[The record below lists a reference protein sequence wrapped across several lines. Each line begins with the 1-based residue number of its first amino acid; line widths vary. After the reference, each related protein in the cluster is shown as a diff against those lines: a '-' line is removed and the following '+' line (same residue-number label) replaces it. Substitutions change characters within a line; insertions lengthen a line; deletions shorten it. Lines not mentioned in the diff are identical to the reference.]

1 MTAARTEGLIP
12 SAAKPTVSWVMEFAS
27 NASANTHE
35 PKLRMPCT
43 DLLGHPGS
51 LVGEDL
57 RERVMIMNVT
67 SRTSEGRTYSGSG
80 ASWNCLPERGR
91 MIDRRALYRK
101 RLRFAPAFWLL
112 HTTFYVSNAPGS
124 PWAASDR
131 LLFKHSHCIAG
142 ASAGSD

>member
-1 MTAARTEGLIP
+1 
-12 SAAKPTVSWVMEFAS
+12 MEVAS
-27 NASANTHE
+27 NASSNNHE
-35 PKLRMPCT
+35 PNMRMPCT
-43 DLLGHPGS
+43 YRLGYPVTLLGK
-51 LVGEDL
+51 DL

-124 PWAASDR
+124 PWAASAGH
-131 LLFKHSHCIAG
+131 LFKHSPCI
-142 ASAGSD
+142 